1 MTMPS
6 QTVLPEVSSVH
17 EYSFFEPN
25 ASDPDLKTFWGRFQH
40 FQRVVDPKNFLATQQ
55 SIDQSVQLIAKYKQQ
70 ELDSHQK
77 LQLSASELKAIERA
91 LNLKNSAILADSGEQ
106 IPRMMRMCAFVPM
119 NIPIL
124 FGMLMAKPTVI
135 NTIFWQW
142 FNQSFNAGLNYG
154 NRNPSSTYTNKDLAV
169 GYFAAVSSSI
179 GVALLLRKMFSGVS
193 SRMSGSKLILINSFV
208 SAVASGSANF
218 MNTFSMRYKEVEN
231 GINVYADENLTQ
243 KVGISKVSAKKA
255 VVETALSRVCLSF
268 GCLMSP
274 AVVFYMFERMGK
286 YPQSR
291 ALKVPFEISV
301 FLFGV
306 MVSLPLSIA
315 IFPNTGSSTTN
326 QIEEQLRKEY
336 TDLGHKGAFVYY
348 NKGL

>member
-1 MTMPS
+1 
-6 QTVLPEVSSVH
+6 
-17 EYSFFEPN
+17 
-25 ASDPDLKTFWGRFQH
+25 
-40 FQRVVDPKNFLATQQ
+40 
-55 SIDQSVQLIAKYKQQ
+55 
-70 ELDSHQK
+70 
-77 LQLSASELKAIERA
+77 
-91 LNLKNSAILADSGEQ
+91 
-106 IPRMMRMCAFVPM
+106 MMRMCAFVPM

-326 QIEEQLRKEY
+326 
-336 TDLGHKGAFVYY
+336 
-348 NKGL
+348 